1 MNARY
6 ILIADDEPHMRR
18 LLEIMLQKMG
28 HTVFAA
34 RDGQEALELARKNP
48 VDLVITDLRMP
59 RMDGITLLSRLREEG
74 QDVPV
79 IVITAHGTVES
90 AVDAM
95 KRGASDYLLRP
106 FDLDALELAIE
117 RVLGSAEMTRHN
129 AFLREELN
137 RGWEGFVGASGPMQA
152 VYQQIRQVAP
162 SRATVMI
169 TGETGT
175 GKELAARA
183 IHAASTRSDKLFV
196 PINCAAIPAEMLE
209 SELFGHEKGAFTG
222 AIKERIGK
230 FELADG
236 GTLFLDEITEMPM
249 ALQAKLLRVLQEGAL
264 ERLGSNRTI
273 RLDLRMIAASNRDP
287 REAIR
292 DGRLREDLF
301 YRLNVFGLALPP
313 LRERKEDIPG
323 LVAHFAAKHGR
334 TGSAPL
340 RERKEDIPGLVAHF
354 AAKHGRTGSA
364 PLAEPGLYEHLAG
377 YAWPGNVRELENM
390 VERALVLAGDGVL
403 SKAHFSLEV
412 LPAPSAS
419 DPGAGAGVPSGL
431 MNEVVEALERRMID
445 DALARSE
452 GNKTRAAALL
462 GISERTLWYK
472 LKKFRSTEES

>member
-34 RDGQEALELARKNP
+34 GDGQEALELARRNP

-74 QDVPV
+74 QEVPV

-106 FDLDALELAIE
+106 FDLEALELAIE
-117 RVLGSAEMTRHN
+117 RVLGSAEVARQN

-137 RGWEGFVGASGPMQA
+137 RGWEGFVGASAPMQA
-152 VYQQIRQVAP
+152 VYTQIRQVAP

-183 IHAASTRSDKLFV
+183 IHAASPRHDKLFV
-196 PINCAAIPAEMLE
+196 PINCAAVPAEMLE

-222 AIKERIGK
+222 AVKERIGK

-236 GTLFLDEITEMPM
+236 GTLFLDEITEMPL
-249 ALQAKLLRVLQEGAL
+249 ALQAKLLRVLQEGTL

-273 RLDLRMIAASNRDP
+273 TLDLRIIAASNRDP

-301 YRLNVFGLALPP
+301 YRLNVFGIALPP
-313 LRERKEDIPG
+313 LRERREDIPG

-334 TGSAPL
+334 AGT
-340 RERKEDIPGLVAHF
+340 
-354 AAKHGRTGSA
+354 A
-364 PLAEPGLYEHLAG
+364 PLAEAGLYAHLAV

-390 VERALVLAGDGVL
+390 VERALVLAGGGVL
-403 SKAHFSLEV
+403 RSAYFVFET
-412 LPAPSAS
+412 APSPAS
-419 DPGAGAGVPSGL
+419 ADALAAEGLPSGP
-431 MNEVVEALERRMID
+431 MNEVVEALERRLID
-445 DALARSE
+445 DALARSD
-452 GNKTRAAALL
+452 GNKTRASALL

-472 LKKFRSTEES
+472 LKKFRGSEA

>member
-340 RERKEDIPGLVAHF
+340 
-354 AAKHGRTGSA
+354 
-364 PLAEPGLYEHLAG
+364 AEPGLYEHLTG

>member
-1 MNARY
+1 
-6 ILIADDEPHMRR
+6 MRGR
-18 LLEIMLQKMG
+18 NSLFGMVGVLLLSAG
-28 HTVFAA
+28 AA
-34 RDGQEALELARKNP
+34 CSGTLGDPYDQGSNTDPSKDPNALEDAPRLAELGYVHAGLPPDDASLPPDGFQGARWDPP
-48 VDLVITDLRMP
+48 VRINHTFTV
-59 RMDGITLLSRLREEG
+59 S
-74 QDVPV
+74 DVLP
-79 IVITAHGTVES
+79 TAYYVQ
-90 AVDAM
+90 
-95 KRGASDYLLRP
+95 P

-117 RVLGSAEMTRHN
+117 RVLGSAEITRQN

-152 VYQQIRQVAP
+152 VYTQIRQVAP

-183 IHAASTRSDKLFV
+183 IHAASPRHDKLFV

-222 AIKERIGK
+222 AVKERIGK
-230 FELADG
+230 FELANG

-249 ALQAKLLRVLQEGAL
+249 ALQAKLLRVLQEGTL
-264 ERLGSNRTI
+264 ERLGSNRSIT
-273 RLDLRMIAASNRDP
+273 LDLRIIAASNRDP

-301 YRLNVFGLALPP
+301 YRLNVFSLALPP

-334 TGSAPL
+334 A
-340 RERKEDIPGLVAHF
+340 
-354 AAKHGRTGSA
+354 GSA
-364 PLAEPGLYEHLAG
+364 PLAGPGLHEHLAS

-403 SKAHFSLEV
+403 RPAHFSFD
-412 LPAPSAS
+412 A
-419 DPGAGAGVPSGL
+419 VPSIAASQVQTDDALPSGP
-431 MNEVVEALERRMID
+431 MNEVVEALERRLID
-445 DALARSE
+445 DALSRSE
-452 GNKTRAAALL
+452 GNKTRAAAML

-472 LKKFRSTEES
+472 LKKFRSVEDG

>member
-34 RDGQEALELARKNP
+34 SDGQEALELARKNP

-340 RERKEDIPGLVAHF
+340 
-354 AAKHGRTGSA
+354 
-364 PLAEPGLYEHLAG
+364 AEPGLYEHLTG

-472 LKKFRSTEES
+472 LKKFRSTEEG

>member
-34 RDGQEALELARKNP
+34 SDGQEALELARKNP

-340 RERKEDIPGLVAHF
+340 
-354 AAKHGRTGSA
+354 
-364 PLAEPGLYEHLAG
+364 AEPGLYEHLTG

>member
-34 RDGQEALELARKNP
+34 SDGQEALELARKNP

-59 RMDGITLLSRLREEG
+59 RIDGITLLSRLREEG

-340 RERKEDIPGLVAHF
+340 
-354 AAKHGRTGSA
+354 
-364 PLAEPGLYEHLAG
+364 AEPGLYEHLTG

-472 LKKFRSTEES
+472 LKKFRSTEEG

>member
-18 LLEIMLQKMG
+18 LLEIMLHKMG

-34 RDGQEALELARKNP
+34 CDGQEALELALKNP
-48 VDLVITDLRMP
+48 VDLVITDMRMP

-74 QDVPV
+74 LDVPV

-117 RVLGSAEMTRHN
+117 RVLGSAEITRQN

-152 VYQQIRQVAP
+152 VYTQIRQVAP

-183 IHAASTRSDKLFV
+183 IHAASPRHDKLFV

-222 AIKERIGK
+222 AVKERIGK
-230 FELADG
+230 FELANG

-249 ALQAKLLRVLQEGAL
+249 ALQAKLLRVLQEGTL
-264 ERLGSNRTI
+264 ERLGSNRSIT
-273 RLDLRMIAASNRDP
+273 LDLRIIAASNRDP

-301 YRLNVFGLALPP
+301 YRLNVFSLALPP

-334 TGSAPL
+334 AG
-340 RERKEDIPGLVAHF
+340 G
-354 AAKHGRTGSA
+354 A
-364 PLAEPGLYEHLAG
+364 PLAGPGLHEHLAS

-403 SKAHFSLEV
+403 RPAHFSFD
-412 LPAPSAS
+412 A
-419 DPGAGAGVPSGL
+419 VPSIAASQVQSDDALPSGP
-431 MNEVVEALERRMID
+431 MNEVVEALERRLIE
-445 DALARSE
+445 DALSRSE
-452 GNKTRAAALL
+452 GNKTRAAAML

-472 LKKFRSTEES
+472 LKKFRSVEDG

>member
-34 RDGQEALELARKNP
+34 SDGQEALELARKNP

-472 LKKFRSTEES
+472 LKKFRSTEEG

>member
-340 RERKEDIPGLVAHF
+340 
-354 AAKHGRTGSA
+354 
-364 PLAEPGLYEHLAG
+364 AEPGLYEHLTG

-472 LKKFRSTEES
+472 LKKFRSTEEG

>member
-34 RDGQEALELARKNP
+34 SDGQEALELARKNP
-48 VDLVITDLRMP
+48 VDLVITDMRMP

-117 RVLGSAEMTRHN
+117 RVLGSAEMTRQN

-137 RGWEGFVGASGPMQA
+137 RGWEGFVGASGPMQE

-222 AIKERIGK
+222 AVKERIGK

-273 RLDLRMIAASNRDP
+273 KLDLRMIAASNRDP

-340 RERKEDIPGLVAHF
+340 
-354 AAKHGRTGSA
+354 
-364 PLAEPGLYEHLAG
+364 AEPGLYEHLAG

-403 SKAHFSLEV
+403 RKAHFSLDV
-412 LPAPSAS
+412 LPAAAAS
-419 DPGAGAGVPSGL
+419 DAGAGAEVPSGP
-431 MNEVVEALERRMID
+431 MNKVVDALERRMID
-445 DALARSE
+445 DALARSD

-472 LKKFRSTEES
+472 LKKFRSTEEG